1 MLEIVR
7 FNEDA
12 YDFPCL
18 LVLGCFDGL
27 HLGHFELLKKAKL
40 QAKINGLDLGV
51 MMFTNG
57 KENKEG
63 KQLYTFEERLKFLE
77 SFNVKFVLKI
87 DYDEEFKKIKP
98 LEFLSL
104 LEDKLNVK
112 AYMSG
117 KDFRFGQ
124 GAKGK
129 SSTLKS
135 YAEDEDNGVWFMP
148 VKDLIIEEEKVS
160 TSHIK
165 VLLDE
170 GNVKKAAELLG
181 RNFAV
186 CGTVIHGADRGAKV
200 VGYPTMNV
208 TYPENKHEVKQGVY
222 TVKCGVGEKCY
233 YGIANYGSRP
243 TFDEEAPILEVYL
256 DGLEGEQYDEIITV
270 EFLDRIRDIQKF
282 DSAEELT
289 SQLDKDLLL
298 AKEAAVLAAS
308 AAEAAPAPATPAA
321 HTADSAPVAPVA
333 PVEEP
338 APVEAEPAPA
348 AEEQSA
354 PVEEQP
360 VEDTVTPAEEE
371 EQPAPVEEEV
381 APTEE
386 LEEEPADS
394 VTVSD
399 EAPVEESV
407 PEEEEAP
414 VPTVEE
420 LAPATAEPAYEE
432 EEAPAPVDEEPAE
445 ETEEKEI
452 PENLDEVVSD

>member
-1 MLEIVR
+1 
-7 FNEDA
+7 
-12 YDFPCL
+12 
-18 LVLGCFDGL
+18 
-27 HLGHFELLKKAKL
+27 
-40 QAKINGLDLGV
+40 
-51 MMFTNG
+51 
-57 KENKEG
+57 
-63 KQLYTFEERLKFLE
+63 
-77 SFNVKFVLKI
+77 
-87 DYDEEFKKIKP
+87 
-98 LEFLSL
+98 
-104 LEDKLNVK
+104 
-112 AYMSG
+112 
-117 KDFRFGQ
+117 
-124 GAKGK
+124 
-129 SSTLKS
+129 
-135 YAEDEDNGVWFMP
+135 MP

-289 SQLDKDLLL
+289 AQLDKDLLL
-298 AKEAAVLAAS
+298 AKEAAALAAA
-308 AAEAAPAPATPAA
+308 AAETEPAPAAPVAHTAEPAPAHAPAPATPAE
-321 HTADSAPVAPVA
+321 PVA

-338 APVEAEPAPA
+338 APVEAEPVPA
-348 AEEQSA
+348 VEEQSA

-360 VEDTVTPAEEE
+360 VEDTVTPAEEAE
-371 EQPAPVEEEV
+371 LVPVEEEL

-386 LEEEPADS
+386 LAEDPAEPA
-394 VTVSD
+394 TITE
-399 EAPVEESV
+399 EASVEESA

-414 VPTVEE
+414 VSAVEE
-420 LAPATAEPAYEE
+420 LAPEVAEPAPEE

-452 PENLDEVVSD
+452 PEIPDEVVSD